1 MRRGQDRRNLPV
13 IPHAG
18 NTPSVSCCNQ
28 IPRQPLRVRGKAMP
42 PSHFSQT
49 SNAQDTNL
57 TETKNST
64 LFLIENR

>member
-1 MRRGQDRRNLPV
+1 M
-13 IPHAG
+13 
-18 NTPSVSCCNQ
+18 
-28 IPRQPLRVRGKAMP
+28 RVRGKAMP